1 MDALLE
7 GLNEAQREAVTWP
20 GGPLLVLAGAGS
32 GKTRV
37 LAYRIAWLIASGV
50 PPHGI
55 LAVTF
60 TNKAAGE
67 MAQRVQDLL
76 RRCFSGLAGRPGEG
90 GAGEQQ
96 GAAAGR
102 SEARASAEAAGACS
116 WARASAEANGGR
128 SWAGGS
134 SGGTGGGSGVRRAGD
149 AGGGGDELGREMWM
163 GTFHAVCVRILR
175 PHAEKLGYGRNFG
188 IADADDQAQLVHAIV
203 RDLGVEETHKPGGVL
218 AVIGRAKDRLVTPE
232 EYLMQARGF
241 WEEKAGEI
249 YRLYQE
255 RLRESNLMDFDDLLL
270 NTVRLF
276 REYPEVLERYARR
289 FQHILVDEFQD
300 TNRVQ
305 YILLQQLAS
314 YHGNLTVV
322 GDDDQSIYGF
332 RGADL
337 RNILDF
343 EQDFPGAHVVRL
355 EQNYRS
361 TQVILDAAQGVIRHN
376 RGRKGKRLWTE
387 RRGGDPVFLYRAENE
402 HEEAR
407 FIVREV
413 ERLVEQEGYR
423 LSDVAVLY
431 RTHAQSRVLEEAF
444 LRHGVAYVVVGS
456 VHFYQRKEIKDVLAY
471 LRAAI
476 NPRDDVSTE
485 RIINVPRRGIGEET
499 VRRLKD
505 FARREGIGLRE
516 AARRP
521 ADAGL
526 GKAACRRVEEFAR
539 LLDEVERR
547 LDRPVHEVIGWV
559 LEHTGYLA
567 ELEAERTPDAQER
580 VENLRELVN
589 SAADFALRSPDY
601 RAEAFLAEVA
611 LFTSA
616 DVTRAGGPAV
626 TLMTLHSAKGLEFP
640 VVFLAGLEEGVFPH
654 TRSFQSDDE
663 IEEERRLC
671 YVGMTRARDRL
682 YLTHSRYRQLHGGRV
697 VPSRFIDEVP
707 RGLVVEL
714 PSPASWGEGGGGPRD
729 AAYRRPVGWTAG
741 GGSPAGRSPL
751 GASRVGGGPAGAAG
765 GSAGAG
771 GPGDGGGRLWRGE
784 PLAPGR
790 KVRHPH
796 FGTGV
801 VLSCRGEG
809 EDAEA
814 KIAFYENGVRTLVAR
829 YARLELLAEDR

>member
-1 MDALLE
+1 
-7 GLNEAQREAVTWP
+7 
-20 GGPLLVLAGAGS
+20 GGGDGAAGS
-32 GKTRV
+32 G
-37 LAYRIAWLIASGV
+37 
-50 PPHGI
+50 
-55 LAVTF
+55 
-60 TNKAAGE
+60 
-67 MAQRVQDLL
+67 D
-76 RRCFSGLAGRPGEG
+76 
-90 GAGEQQ
+90 
-96 GAAAGR
+96 
-102 SEARASAEAAGACS
+102 
-116 WARASAEANGGR
+116 
-128 SWAGGS
+128 
-134 SGGTGGGSGVRRAGD
+134 VR
-149 AGGGGDELGREMWM
+149 GGGGELRGGGDGAAGGDERGRQMWM

-175 PHAEKLGYGRNFG
+175 PHAEKLGYGKRFG
-188 IADADDQAQLVHAIV
+188 IADADDQAQLVRAIV

-218 AVIGRAKDRLVTPE
+218 AVIGRAKDQLVTPG
-232 EYLMQARGF
+232 EYVARARGF
-241 WEEKAGEI
+241 WEEKTGEI
-249 YRLYQE
+249 YRLYQD

-276 REYPEVLERYARR
+276 GEHDEVLEGYARR
-289 FQHILVDEFQD
+289 FLHILVDEFQD

-305 YILLQQLAS
+305 YILLRQLAS
-314 YHGNLTVV
+314 HHGNLTVV

-343 EQDFPGAHVVRL
+343 EHDFPGTHVVRL

-361 TQVILDAAQGVIRHN
+361 TQVILDAAHGVIKHN

-387 RRGGDPVFLYRAENE
+387 RDGGTPVFLYRAENE
-402 HEEAR
+402 HDEAR
-407 FIVREV
+407 FIVREA
-413 ERLVEQEGYR
+413 ERLVEQEGHR

-456 VHFYQRKEIKDVLAY
+456 VHFYQRREIKDVLAY
-471 LRAAI
+471 LRAAL

-516 AARRP
+516 AAAHP

-526 GKAACRRVEEFAR
+526 GKAACRRVEEFAH
-539 LLDEVERR
+539 LLDEVEQR

-567 ELEAERTPDAQER
+567 ELQAERTREAGDR
-580 VENLRELVN
+580 IENLRELVN
-589 SAADFALRSPDY
+589 SAAEFSQRSPDY

-611 LFTSA
+611 LFTSVDA
-616 DVTRAGGPAV
+616 TRAGGPAV
-626 TLMTLHSAKGLEFP
+626 TLMTLHAAKGLEFP

-654 TRSFQSDDE
+654 TRSFESEDE
-663 IEEERRLC
+663 LEEERRLC

-682 YLTHSRYRQLHGGRV
+682 YLTHSRHRQLHGGRV
-697 VPSRFIDEVP
+697 MPSRFLEEVP
-707 RGLVVEL
+707 RRLVEEL
-714 PSPASWGEGGGGPRD
+714 ASPDEFSYVGSGAPHRDVAAPTRRRGHGRTLDGSAASASARGAS
-729 AAYRRPVGWTAG
+729 AALAG
-741 GGSPAGRSPL
+741 GTPVDEVSAGR
-751 GASRVGGGPAGAAG
+751 GGK
-765 GSAGAG
+765 
-771 GPGDGGGRLWRGE
+771 LWRGE

-814 KIAFYENGVRTLVAR
+814 KVAFYENGVRTLVAR
-829 YARLELLAEDR
+829 YAHLDLVGEDGR

>member
-1 MDALLE
+1 MRARKRESWQDDLLE

-37 LAYRIAWLIASGV
+37 LAYRIAWLIANGV
-50 PPHGI
+50 PAGGI

-67 MAQRVQDLL
+67 MAQRVEDLL
-76 RRCFSGLAGRPGEG
+76 RRCFGGGRPGVG
-90 GAGEQQ
+90 GVAGDGAG
-96 GAAAGR
+96 
-102 SEARASAEAAGACS
+102 
-116 WARASAEANGGR
+116 GG
-128 SWAGGS
+128 
-134 SGGTGGGSGVRRAGD
+134 GGGSMGGGGEVGD
-149 AGGGGDELGREMWM
+149 GGDELGRQVWM

-175 PHAEKLGYGRNFG
+175 AHAGKIGYGNRFG
-188 IADADDQAQLVHAIV
+188 IADADDQAQLVRAIV

-218 AVIGRAKDRLVTPE
+218 AVIGRAKDQLVTPG
-232 EYLMQARGF
+232 EYLARARGF
-241 WEEKAGEI
+241 WEEKTGEI

-255 RLRESNLMDFDDLLL
+255 RLRESDLMDFDDLLL

-276 REYPEVLERYARR
+276 RDHPGVLEGYARR
-289 FQHILVDEFQD
+289 FRHILVDEFQD

-343 EQDFPGAHVVRL
+343 EQDFPGTHVVRL

-361 TQVILDAAQGVIRHN
+361 TQVILDAAHSVIKRS
-376 RGRKGKRLWTE
+376 RSRKGKRLWTE
-387 RRGGDPVFLYRAENE
+387 RRGGAPVFVYRAENE
-402 HEEAR
+402 HDEAR
-407 FIVREV
+407 FIVREA
-413 ERLVEQEGYR
+413 ERLVEREGYR
-423 LSDVAVLY
+423 LSDVTVLY

-444 LRHGVAYVVVGS
+444 LRRGVAYVVVGS
-456 VHFYQRKEIKDVLAY
+456 VHFYQRKEVKDVLAY
-471 LRAAI
+471 LRASL

-499 VRRLKD
+499 VRRLRD
-505 FARREGIGLRE
+505 FARRQGIGLRE
-516 AARRP
+516 AAARP
-521 ADAGL
+521 AEAGL
-526 GKAACRRVEEFAR
+526 GKAACRRVEEFAK

-547 LDRPVHEVIGWV
+547 LTLPVHEVIGWV

-567 ELEAERTPDAQER
+567 ELRAERTREAEDR
-580 VENLRELVN
+580 IENLRELVN
-589 SAADFALRSPDY
+589 SAVDFSLRSPDY

-611 LFTSA
+611 LFTSV

-626 TLMTLHSAKGLEFP
+626 TLMTLHAAKGLEFP

-654 TRSFQSDDE
+654 SRSFESEDE
-663 IEEERRLC
+663 LDEERRLC

-682 YLTHSRYRQLHGGRV
+682 YLTHSRYRELHGGRV
-697 VPSRFIDEVP
+697 KPSRFLEEVP
-707 RGLVVEL
+707 QRLVEEL
-714 PSPASWGEGGGGPRD
+714 ASPGEFPDVASGVWHGD
-729 AAYRRPVGWTAG
+729 AADVRSA
-741 GGSPAGRSPL
+741 SPAGRGERGRADEALL
-751 GASRVGGGPAGAAG
+751 GEN
-765 GSAGAG
+765 
-771 GPGDGGGRLWRGE
+771 GRLWRGE
-784 PLAPGR
+784 PLAPGQ
-790 KVRHPH
+790 KVRHPR

-809 EDAEA
+809 EDAEV
-814 KIAFYENGVRTLVAR
+814 KVAFYENGIRTLVAR
-829 YARLELLAEDR
+829 YARLDLGGAQE

>member
-1 MDALLE
+1 LAGRDDRLIDALLE

-37 LAYRIAWLIASGV
+37 LAYRIAWLIANGV

-76 RRCFSGLAGRPGEG
+76 RRCFSGMAGRRGEG
-90 GAGEQQ
+90 GAGD
-96 GAAAGR
+96 
-102 SEARASAEAAGACS
+102 
-116 WARASAEANGGR
+116 
-128 SWAGGS
+128 AGGS
-134 SGGTGGGSGVRRAGD
+134 GEVRGSGD
-149 AGGGGDELGREMWM
+149 AGGSGDELGRRVWM

-175 PHAEKLGYGRNFG
+175 PHAEKLGYGPHFG

-203 RDLGVEETHKPGGVL
+203 RELGVEETHKPGGVL
-218 AVIGRAKDRLVTPE
+218 AAIGRAKDRLVTPE

-249 YRLYQE
+249 YRLYQQ

-276 REYPEVLERYARR
+276 RAYPEVLERYARR

-314 YHGNLTVV
+314 HHGNLTVV

-343 EQDFPGAHVVRL
+343 EHDFPGAHVVRL

-361 TQVILDAAQGVIRHN
+361 TQVILDAAHGVIRHN

-387 RRGGDPVFLYRAENE
+387 RRGGAPVFLCRAENE
-402 HEEAR
+402 HDEAR

-413 ERLVEQEGYR
+413 DRLVEREGYR

-444 LRHGVAYVVVGS
+444 LRHGVPYVVVGS
-456 VHFYQRKEIKDVLAY
+456 VHFYQRREIKDVLAY
-471 LRAAI
+471 LRAAL

-505 FARREGIGLRE
+505 FARREGIALRE
-516 AARRP
+516 AVRRP

-526 GKAACRRVEEFAR
+526 GKAACRRVEEFAH

-547 LDRPVHEVIGWV
+547 LDRPVHEVIGWI
-559 LEHTGYLA
+559 LERTGYLA
-567 ELEAERTPDAQER
+567 ELEAERTGDAQER

-601 RAEAFLAEVA
+601 RPEAFLAEVA
-611 LFTSA
+611 LFTSV
-616 DVTRAGGPAV
+616 DVARAGGPAV

-654 TRSFQSDDE
+654 TRSFESDEE

-697 VPSRFIDEVP
+697 MPSRFLEEVP
-707 RGLVVEL
+707 RGLVEEL
-714 PSPASWGEGGGGPRD
+714 PSPSSWGEGGGAPRD
-729 AAYRRPVGWTAG
+729 AACRGSAGWTGGEGWPAGRCPDAPVGRAPARVAGRDPGMGGPEAG
-741 GGSPAGRSPL
+741 GGG
-751 GASRVGGGPAGAAG
+751 
-765 GSAGAG
+765 
-771 GPGDGGGRLWRGE
+771 LWRGE

-809 EDAEA
+809 EDAEV
-814 KIAFYENGVRTLVAR
+814 KVAFYENGVRTLVAR
-829 YARLELLAEDR
+829 YARLELPADR